1 MMILDKYIFKQ
12 VLTATILGIIIFII
26 VWISPEILFR
36 IIKQTIYG
44 EITYDVAI
52 KLFFLEIP
60 EILGKAIPVGLMLG
74 SLIVFNR
81 LSIDSELTIIRSI
94 GVSFKRLMLPII
106 LLGVMGTAVCYI
118 TYDTLIPYSNTI
130 KNKIKKRINQDNF
143 VYVDK
148 TKQGKPKQIL
158 IVGKYDGKDIENIRL
173 ISFSDSQENGKDKP
187 LVKNITLA
195 NTAIYTQQKWIL
207 KDGIEYK
214 IAPDG
219 VYQRAVSFNSKNIFE
234 GDLAKKSYDL
244 LNFSSQKTSQMTISS
259 LKDYLYLLKEL
270 KINEEARYIK
280 NKYYQRYAQAL
291 GCILFALCGV
301 ILGFSK
307 PREKK
312 FLGLIVGVLVIFLYY
327 ITVPFLEMLAQKG
340 IAPPLVTAWV
350 PNFIV
355 LATLLIFIKQ
365 KNI

>member
-1 MMILDKYIFKQ
+1 MTILDRYIFKQ
-12 VLTATILGIIIFII
+12 VIMATTLGVIIFII

-44 EITYDVAI
+44 EITYDIAI

-81 LSIDSELTIIRSI
+81 LGIDSELTIIRSI
-94 GVSFKRLMLPII
+94 GVSFKRLII
-106 LLGVMGTAVCYI
+106 PVLALGIMGTAVCYI
-118 TYDTLIPYSNTI
+118 TYDTLIPYSATI

-148 TKQGKPKQIL
+148 TKEGKPKQIL
-158 IVGKYDGKDIENIRL
+158 IVGKYDGKDLENIRL
-173 ISFSDSQENGKDKP
+173 ITFSEVVSKDKP
-187 LVKNITLA
+187 LVKNIILA
-195 NTAIYTQQKWIL
+195 NTALYTGQRWIL

-214 IAPDG
+214 ISPDG
-219 VYQRAVSFNSKNIFE
+219 VYERAVSFNSKSIFR
-234 GDLAKKSYDL
+234 GDLARKSYDL
-244 LNFSSQKTSQMTISS
+244 LNFSSQKTSQMEIST
-259 LKDYLYLLKEL
+259 LKNYLSLLKEL
-270 KINEEARYIK
+270 EITEEARYIK
-280 NKYYQRYAQAL
+280 NKYYQRYAQAI

-301 ILGFSK
+301 ILGFSR
-307 PREKK
+307 PGEKK
-312 FLGLIVGVLVIFLYY
+312 FFGMIVGVFVIFLYY
-327 ITVPFLEMLAQKG
+327 IIVPFLEMLAQKG
-340 IAPPLVTAWV
+340 ILPPLVTAWI
-350 PNFIV
+350 PNFIA

>member
-1 MMILDKYIFKQ
+1 MTILDRYIFKQ
-12 VLTATILGIIIFII
+12 VLATTILGVIIFII

-44 EITYDVAI
+44 EITYDIAI

-60 EILGKAIPVGLMLG
+60 EIFGKAIPVGLMLG

-94 GVSFKRLMLPII
+94 GVSFKRLMLPVLI
-106 LLGVMGTAVCYI
+106 LGMMGTAFCYL
-118 TYDTLIPYSNTI
+118 TYDTLIPYSTTI
-130 KNKIKKRINQDNF
+130 KNKIKHKINQDNF

-148 TKQGKPKQIL
+148 TKEGKPKHIL

-173 ISFSDSQENGKDKP
+173 ITFSDVVSKDKP

-195 NTAIYTQQKWIL
+195 STAIYTGTNWTL

-219 VYQRAVSFNSKNIFE
+219 VYERAVSFNTKYIFK

-244 LNFSSQKTSQMTISS
+244 LNFSSQKTSQMDIAT
-259 LKDYLYLLKEL
+259 LNNYLSLLKEL
-270 KINEEARYIK
+270 KITEEARYIK
-280 NKYYQRYAQAL
+280 SKYYQRYAQAI

-312 FLGLIVGVLVIFLYY
+312 FMGLIVGVLVIFLYY

-340 IAPPLVTAWV
+340 IAPPLVTAWA

-355 LATLLIFIKQ
+355 LTTLLIFIKQ